1 MEGYARFFCLVAS
14 VRILM
19 PSIVSGGICEILLR
33 CGFCADYYAIHPQR
47 LAILMPPDMCGGDY
61 CSMHAAFTLSL
72 PGLSVPL
79 PISMRR
85 LTVS

>member
-1 MEGYARFFCLVAS
+1 MEGYVRFFCLVAD
-14 VRILM
+14 VQMLM

-61 CSMHAAFTLSL
+61 CSIHAAFTLSFH
-72 PGLSVPL
+72 GLLVPL